1 VRVLIVGEEAP
12 GALADS
18 YARAFCSLGAE
29 VARLCTRRG
38 ARLGVPGAGTRAGRR
53 LLAPLAAR
61 ALNRRVRRAAGE
73 GADLVLV
80 VKGAELEAA
89 TVAALRRETGA
100 PVVNVYPDDP
110 FSTLRSNR
118 LRHGPAVLR
127 EYTRCF
133 TFARHL
139 VDAYARA
146 GAAVSYLPFAWD
158 EHLHAPRAAPEGAET
173 LDAVFVG
180 NLDAERIRWLE
191 AVDPARLA
199 VFGEHT
205 RAALPRGSRLA
216 RARFFPAVYG
226 PDMAAL
232 LARSRISLN
241 VMRAQNAASH
251 NMRSWESPACGAFTL
266 SQRTAELAEL
276 FRDGEEVALAATP
289 AELGEAV
296 EHWLARPAERARV
309 AAGGLRRVAGES
321 YAARAAAILR
331 AVGLA
336 AAESAPALPGS
347 AA

>member
-1 VRVLIVGEEAP
+1 MRVLIVGEEAP

-18 YARAFCSLGAE
+18 YARAFRSLGAE
-29 VARLCTRRG
+29 VARLCTRRE

-61 ALNRRVRRAAGE
+61 ALNRRVRRAGEAGAE
-73 GADLVLV
+73 LVLV
-80 VKGAELEAA
+80 VKGAELEPV
-89 TVAALRRETGA
+89 TVAALRRATGA

-110 FSTLRSNR
+110 FSTLRANR
-118 LRHGPAVLR
+118 LRHGPATLR
-127 EYTRCF
+127 EYTHCF

-139 VDAYARA
+139 VDAYSRA
-146 GAAVSYLPFAWD
+146 GAAASYLPFAWD
-158 EHLHAPRAAPEGAET
+158 EHLHGPCPAPTGAET

-226 PDMAAL
+226 REMAAL

-266 SQRTAELAEL
+266 SQHTAELAEL

-289 AELGEAV
+289 AGLGEAV
-296 EHWLARPAERARV
+296 EHWLARPEERARV

-331 AVGLA
+331 TVGLA
-336 AAESAPALPGS
+336 A
-347 AA
+347 

>member
-18 YARAFCSLGAE
+18 YARAFRSLGAE

-38 ARLGVPGAGTRAGRR
+38 AWLGVPGAGTRAGRR

-73 GADLVLV
+73 GAELVLV
-80 VKGAELEAA
+80 VKGAELEPA
-89 TVAALRRETGA
+89 TVAALRRATGA
-100 PVVNVYPDDP
+100 PVVNLYPDDP
-110 FSTLRSNR
+110 FSTLRANR

-127 EYTRCF
+127 EYTHCF

-139 VDAYARA
+139 VDAYSRA
-146 GAAVSYLPFAWD
+146 GAAASYLPFAWD
-158 EHLHAPRAAPEGAET
+158 EHLHRPCPPAGAAS

-226 PDMAAL
+226 RDMAAL

-266 SQRTAELAEL
+266 SQHTAELAEL

-289 AELGEAV
+289 AALGEAV
-296 EHWLARPAERARV
+296 EHWLARPEERARV

-321 YAARAAAILR
+321 YAARAATILR
-331 AVGLA
+331 TVGLA
-336 AAESAPALPGS
+336 A
-347 AA
+347 

>member
-1 VRVLIVGEEAP
+1 MRVLIVGEEAP

-18 YARAFCSLGAE
+18 YARAFRSLGAE

-38 ARLGVPGAGTRAGRR
+38 AWLGVPGAGTRAGRR

-73 GADLVLV
+73 GAELVLV
-80 VKGAELEAA
+80 VKGAELEPA
-89 TVAALRRETGA
+89 TVAALRRATGA
-100 PVVNVYPDDP
+100 PVVNLYPDDP
-110 FSTLRSNR
+110 FSTLRANR

-127 EYTRCF
+127 EYTHCF

-139 VDAYARA
+139 VDAYSRA
-146 GAAVSYLPFAWD
+146 GAAASYLPFAWD
-158 EHLHAPRAAPEGAET
+158 EHLHRPCPPAGAAS

-226 PDMAAL
+226 RDMAAL

-266 SQRTAELAEL
+266 SQHTAELAEL

-289 AELGEAV
+289 AALGEAV
-296 EHWLARPAERARV
+296 EHWLARPEERARV

-321 YAARAAAILR
+321 YAARAATILR
-331 AVGLA
+331 TVGLA
-336 AAESAPALPGS
+336 A
-347 AA
+347 